1 LTRAQGEPLMRLVVD
16 GEIEAIVEVPSLY
29 ATRIRSGAQ
38 ARVLV
43 ENSLDLT
50 GSIRVPAAEVDPA
63 TQFGRARVSVTPN
76 AALRS
81 GMFVR
86 VLVDTGRSC
95 GVAVPRSAVMR
106 QNDVTSVQVLKD
118 GKTELR
124 RVVVGLSSDDKIE
137 IRQGL
142 TEGESVVANASFAF

>member
-1 LTRAQGEPLMRLVVD
+1 
-16 GEIEAIVEVPSLY
+16 
-29 ATRIRSGAQ
+29 
-38 ARVLV
+38 
-43 ENSLDLT
+43 
-50 GSIRVPAAEVDPA
+50 
-63 TQFGRARVSVTPN
+63 VTPN